1 MFSSPA
7 RDWLPGSFRGPVP
20 GGLMRLRVPSRL
32 SRSRWATA
40 ILLAV
45 VLAAGGYLFV
55 AAAISFGA
63 WLFVQVIEM
72 AARGVVWTVVAIQ
85 GGLDFWDVLA
95 ALGVQAGELLA
106 APQVTLAA
114 VGIELV
120 GAAALYALHRLLVS
134 DKESSQ

>member
-1 MFSSPA
+1 MSSA
-7 RDWLPGSFRGPVP
+7 HWCGLFVSHTKRFWIVSFW
-20 GGLMRLRVPSRL
+20 RVG
-32 SRSRWATA
+32 SRWTTTV
-40 ILLAV
+40 LLAIV
-45 VLAAGGYLFV
+45 VAAGGYLLV
-55 AAAISFGA
+55 TTAISFGA
-63 WLFVQVIEM
+63 WLVVQVIET
-72 AARGVVWTVVAIQ
+72 AVSGVVWTVMAIQ

-95 ALGVQAGELLA
+95 ALGVQVGELLA